1 MALVKMDTGFNIEV
15 DFAIAPFHKRF
26 FAWIIDLLIQWVLVK
41 LLTLIFG
48 LYQYFTVAWGDGDNG
63 WTFWTA
69 LSINLLILFYHLI
82 CEISFNGRSP
92 GKMAMNI
99 RVITSEGGQPS
110 LGQYLLRW
118 AFRII
123 DFPVLFVFAIA
134 TRDIPVYFFPI
145 IFVGLATVIF
155 TPMSQRIGDLVAGTI
170 IIDLRN
176 RTSWEDTVFTEVEST
191 YQPKYPQVMQL
202 SDRDINTLK
211 SIIENVRKKNNYD
224 LSLRIAD
231 RIKSK
236 LKLESDQNSLEFLE
250 TLLKDYNYYSVN

>member
-15 DFAIAPFHKRF
+15 DFAISPFHKRF
-26 FAWIIDLLIQWVLVK
+26 FAWLIDWLIQWVLVK
-41 LLTLIFG
+41 LLTLIFNIN
-48 LYQYFTVAWGDGDNG
+48 QYFIVAWGEPDQD
-63 WTFWTA
+63 WSFWMA
-69 LSINLLILFYHLI
+69 LAINLLVLFYHLI

-99 RVITSEGGQPS
+99 QVVTMEGGQPS

-118 AFRII
+118 AFRLI
-123 DFPVLFVFAIA
+123 DFPFLFVFAIA
-134 TRDIPVYFFPI
+134 SKDIPIYFFPI
-145 IFVGLATVIF
+145 IFIGLAAVIF

-170 IIDLRN
+170 IIDLKN

-211 SIIENVRKKNNYD
+211 SIIENVRKKNDYD

-236 LKLESDQNSLEFLE
+236 LKLESDQDSLDFLE
-250 TLLKDYNYYSVN
+250 TLLKDYNYYAVN